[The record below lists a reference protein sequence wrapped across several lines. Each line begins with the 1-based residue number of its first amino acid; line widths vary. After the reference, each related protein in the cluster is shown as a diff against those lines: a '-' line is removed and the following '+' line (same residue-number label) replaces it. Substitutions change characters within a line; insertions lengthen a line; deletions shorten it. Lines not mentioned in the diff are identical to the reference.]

1 MLNKLLRFGRRQ
13 LHTIVSRE
21 IVKPSSPTPSH
32 SKTYNLSL
40 FDQIAINSHTPIVA
54 FYPNIDRSCRDK
66 TKTLELKN
74 SLSKTLTKYYP
85 YAGRVEKSD
94 PSYVDCND
102 EGVEYIEAVNDSS
115 LSDFLQKSMHEDY
128 DPLFPNDLIWFDPHI
143 RGDTEGVTCPL
154 VVQVNRFACG
164 GVAVASTLSHKVG
177 DARSLL
183 NFISHWAM
191 VSAQKDTSHI
201 NPQIMSYPTKSV
213 KLPEILTDKS
223 RDGCVTRSF
232 LFPNEKLNDLKA
244 NVIAMTEKS
253 GQPIMNPT
261 RVEVLSWLLHNRTMA
276 ADTMKNS
283 GTFTPTGMLFPTD
296 MRGIL
301 AEKLPGTSIGNL
313 NFVIEF
319 PTTSQS
325 DLEPHITIGEMR
337 KRKAAF
343 QSIPNLE
350 TATEIVSQMSPET
363 ALETSKRIDDYYI
376 YSSLCRF
383 PTYDIDFGWGKPA
396 KVTLGGTV
404 KNVTILMAAPDGNGI
419 VADMCLKK
427 EDMEIL
433 QNDPE
438 LLAYC

>member
-1 MLNKLLRFGRRQ
+1 MLSKLLRFGRRQ
-13 LHTIVSRE
+13 LHTVVSRE
-21 IVKPSSPTPSH
+21 IIKPSSPTPSH

-40 FDQIAINSHTPIVA
+40 FDQMAINSHTPIVA
-54 FYPNIDRSCRDK
+54 FYPNLDK
-66 TKTLELKN
+66 SSEAKTQSLELKN
-74 SLSKTLTKYYP
+74 SLSKTLTHYYP
-85 YAGRVEKSD
+85 FAGRVMKSGATN
-94 PSYVDCND
+94 VDCND
-102 EGVEYIEAVNDSS
+102 EGVEYIEASNDSS
-115 LSDFLQKSMHEDY
+115 LSDFLQQSHHEDF

-154 VVQVNRFACG
+154 AVQVNRFACG

-183 NFISHWAM
+183 NFINHWAL
-191 VSAQKDTSHI
+191 VTARKDTSLI
-201 NPQIMSYPTKSV
+201 NPQIIPYEARKN
-213 KLPEILTDKS
+213 KLPDILSDKS
-223 RDGCVTRSF
+223 RVGCVTRSF
-232 LFPNEKLNDLKA
+232 LFPNQKLNDLKA
-244 NVIAMTEKS
+244 KVTAMTKES
-253 GQPIMNPT
+253 GQPVMNPT

-276 ADTMKNS
+276 AATKKNS
-283 GTFTPTGMLFPTD
+283 GTFKPSGMLFPTD

-301 AEKLPGTSIGNL
+301 AEKLPGTTIGNL

-319 PTTSQS
+319 PTPNQS

-337 KRKAAF
+337 KRKEAF

-363 ALETSKRIDDYYI
+363 ALETSKRIDPYHI

-383 PTYDIDFGWGKPA
+383 PTYDIDFGWGKPL

-419 VADMCLKK
+419 VADMCLEK
-427 EDMEIL
+427 EDMKIL